1 MGLLSNLFT
10 KGEPCPR
17 CGQKSPLTGGR
28 SRWEPIGGTSGYRC
42 KDCGTALQS
51 QSAGAPAPQQVSH
64 PGHVAAPTASPA
76 PIASDATPQP
86 QYTPDNSIHMAAEV
100 GDVARIQRFLSQGVS
115 ASEPDPVGLQPL
127 AYASNKGRI
136 EVMRIL
142 IEHGADPNAQ
152 GHQKLAPLHGAA
164 FHGSLEAI
172 QFLVDRGADVN
183 IRTSAEFTPLKI
195 ARLRNQAEAAALL
208 ERLGGVE

>member
-1 MGLLSNLFT
+1 MGLLSKLFT

-17 CGQKSPLTGGR
+17 CGQKSPLTGAR
-28 SRWEPIGGTSGYRC
+28 SRWEPIGGTGGYRC
-42 KDCGTALQS
+42 KDCGTALQA
-51 QSAGAPAPQQVSH
+51 QAAGLPVQHQAPHSGQAPAPT
-64 PGHVAAPTASPA
+64 AAPTQGA
-76 PIASDATPQP
+76 PHTTPQP
-86 QYTPDNSIHMAAEV
+86 EYTPDNSIHMAAEV
-100 GDVARIQRFLSQGVS
+100 GDVGRIQRFLSQGVS

-183 IRTSAEFTPLKI
+183 IRTSAEFTPLRI
-195 ARLRNQAEAAALL
+195 ARLRNQSEAAALL